1 MVTSAAV
8 RPFRIEIAQSQLDDL
23 RARLSHTRLPNAI
36 VHDWS
41 DGTDTAYLRELLAYW
56 RDTFDWRAQEA
67 RLNAFPHFK
76 VRVAERDV
84 HVLHARGSGVAP
96 LPLILSHGWPGSF
109 AEMLDLVPRLTN
121 PERFGGDPRDA
132 FDVVVPSLPGY
143 GFSERPTAPG
153 TTAAVIADVWAEL
166 MTTLGYERFG
176 AQGGDW
182 GSAISTHLG
191 IQHAER
197 VAGVHLNYVFRAFL
211 PSRRSLG
218 ANADPDETAY
228 FDGTDRWYAAE
239 GGYSHLQ
246 ATKPQT
252 LAYAL
257 GDSPAGLA
265 AYIVEKFRTW
275 SDCGGNVESVFSK
288 DTLLTN
294 VAIYCLRKR
303 SALRC
308 TCIGN
313 ANALRCARRAC
324 RRQCRSR
331 SRRFRTSFRHR
342 RGGSSSAFSASNAT
356 RRCRAADTSPRSSNR
371 SYWQATLR
379 RSSGRSAKRPGMKS
393 QPLRRYAP
401 PERRR
406 LRQARRRPRCCA
418 FPLVRAGTLRSGRL
432 RPH

>member
-23 RARLSHTRLPNAI
+23 RARLSHTHLPNAI

-41 DGTDTAYLRELLAYW
+41 DGTDTAYLHELLAYW

-76 VRVAERDV
+76 VRVAGRDV
-84 HVLHARGSGVAP
+84 HVLHARGSGVVP

-197 VAGVHLNYVFRAFL
+197 VAGVHLNYMFRAFL

-294 VAIYCLRKR
+294 VAIYWFTQTIGSSMHLYWERER
-303 SALRC
+303 ATMRPPSVPPPVPFALAAFPHELS
-308 TCIGN
+308 TPP
-313 ANALRCARRAC
+313 RRLVE
-324 RRQCRSR
+324 RV
-331 SRRFRTSFRHR
+331 FRVERYTPMP
-342 RGGSSSAFSASNAT
+342 RGGHFAALEQPELLASDIAT
-356 RRCRAADTSPRSSNR
+356 FFR
-371 SYWQATLR
+371 
-379 RSSGRSAKRPGMKS
+379 
-393 QPLRRYAP
+393 PLR
-401 PERRR
+401 
-406 LRQARRRPRCCA
+406 
-418 FPLVRAGTLRSGRL
+418 
-432 RPH
+432 

>member
-76 VRVAERDV
+76 VRVSERDV

-294 VAIYCLRKR
+294 VAIYWFTQTIGSSMHLYWERER
-303 SALRC
+303 ATMRPPSVPPPVPFALAAFPHELS
-308 TCIGN
+308 TPP
-313 ANALRCARRAC
+313 RRLVE
-324 RRQCRSR
+324 RV
-331 SRRFRTSFRHR
+331 FRVERYTPMP
-342 RGGSSSAFSASNAT
+342 RGGHFAALEQPELLASDIAT
-356 RRCRAADTSPRSSNR
+356 FFR
-371 SYWQATLR
+371 
-379 RSSGRSAKRPGMKS
+379 
-393 QPLRRYAP
+393 PLR
-401 PERRR
+401 
-406 LRQARRRPRCCA
+406 
-418 FPLVRAGTLRSGRL
+418 
-432 RPH
+432 

>member
-121 PERFGGDPRDA
+121 PERFGADPRDA

-288 DTLLTN
+288 DTMLTN
-294 VAIYCLRKR
+294 VAIYWFTQTIGSSMHLYWERER
-303 SALRC
+303 ATMRPPSVPPPVPFALAAFPHELS
-308 TCIGN
+308 TPP
-313 ANALRCARRAC
+313 RRLVE
-324 RRQCRSR
+324 RV
-331 SRRFRTSFRHR
+331 FRVERYTPMP
-342 RGGSSSAFSASNAT
+342 RGGHFAALEQPELLASDIAT
-356 RRCRAADTSPRSSNR
+356 FFR
-371 SYWQATLR
+371 
-379 RSSGRSAKRPGMKS
+379 
-393 QPLRRYAP
+393 PLR
-401 PERRR
+401 
-406 LRQARRRPRCCA
+406 
-418 FPLVRAGTLRSGRL
+418 
-432 RPH
+432 